1 MSKSE
6 KEIYELSELKQTL
19 ELKAK
24 SANNEKTIRRH
35 ERTKKMVELTNEYV
49 DLSPEGA
56 TLDGYFCAEHLR
68 IIAHEIDQLKAMERK
83 EEVKG
88 TL

>member
-1 MSKSE
+1 MPRQE
-6 KEIYELSELKQTL
+6 HFTKERKMSELE
-19 ELKAK
+19 ELKSK
-24 SANNEKTIRRH
+24 
-35 ERTKKMVELTNEYV
+35 RTKKMVELTNEYV

-56 TLDGYFCAEHLR
+56 TLDGHFCAEHLR
-68 IIAHEIDQLKAMERK
+68 MIAHEIDQLKAMERK